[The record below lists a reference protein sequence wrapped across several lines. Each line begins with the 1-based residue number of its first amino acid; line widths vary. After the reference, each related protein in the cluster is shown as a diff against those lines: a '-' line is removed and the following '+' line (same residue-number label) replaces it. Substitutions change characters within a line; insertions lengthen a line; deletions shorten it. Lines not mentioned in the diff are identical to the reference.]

1 MSVSV
6 DPTEFT
12 FVDYDAVRI
21 SEIAT
26 EVAAALGFDA
36 TTEII
41 VEVDERMPF
50 GNHELRG
57 LDPIHCFMESG
68 LIEHSQ
74 RIRKMSEDGAREAIG
89 RLLVEARDRLDAT
102 FGAPPFGQPIDVA
115 PRVAWDVYSIGRL
128 VRLGGR
134 NQRQRRL
141 YQFRNQHGFD
151 DRADA
156 AFARLWTAGSLTYPE
171 ICEISDSARQS
182 AA

>member
-1 MSVSV
+1 MSVTIEPAEFSYV
-6 DPTEFT
+6 DF
-12 FVDYDAVRI
+12 DAVRLA
-21 SEIAT
+21 EIVA
-26 EVAAALGFDA
+26 EVGAALGFDPS
-36 TTEII
+36 TTII

-50 GNHELRG
+50 GNHELRS
-57 LDPIHCFMESG
+57 LDPIRCFVESG
-68 LIEHSQ
+68 ALEHPQ
-74 RIRKMSEDGAREAIG
+74 RIRKMSDEGAREMVG
-89 RLLVEARDRLDAT
+89 RLLIEARDRLDPA
-102 FGAPPFGQPIDVA
+102 FGAPALDQPVDVA
-115 PRVAWDVYSIGRL
+115 PRVAWDAYAIGRL

-156 AFARLWTAGSLTYPE
+156 AFARLWAAESLTYPE

>member
-1 MSVSV
+1 MTVTV
-6 DPTEFT
+6 DPAEFS
-12 FVDYDAVRI
+12 FVDYDAGRI
-21 SEIAT
+21 AEIAT
-26 EVAAALGFDA
+26 EVAAALGFDPS
-36 TTEII
+36 TDIV

-57 LDPIHCFMESG
+57 LDPIHCFVESG
-68 LIEHSQ
+68 GLEHSQ
-74 RIRKMSEDGAREAIG
+74 RIRKLSEEGTREMLG
-89 RLLVEARDRLDAT
+89 RLIIEARDRLDPS
-102 FGAPPFGQPIDVA
+102 FGAPPLDEAIEVA

-156 AFARLWTAGSLTYPE
+156 AFARLWTADSLTYSE

>member
-1 MSVSV
+1 MSVAV

-12 FVDYDAVRI
+12 FVDYDAGRI
-21 SEIAT
+21 GEIAT
-26 EVAAALGFDA
+26 EVAGALGFDP
-36 TTEII
+36 TTAIV

-50 GNHELRG
+50 GNHELRS

-74 RIRKMSEDGAREAIG
+74 RIRKLSEEGAREAIG
-89 RLLVEARDRLDAT
+89 RLLVEARDRLDSD
-102 FGAPPFGQPIDVA
+102 FGAPPLGEVVDVA

-151 DRADA
+151 DRADS
-156 AFARLWTAGSLTYPE
+156 AFGRLWTADSLTYAE
-171 ICEISDSARQS
+171 IREISDDARQS